1 MRVKRISVAVTVA
14 VAMVLSLGGCVAE
27 SLNEEFRAEAEALSE
42 RLGAEVPA
50 ELIVGD
56 VVADSTMGYGS
67 ASGPADSIW
76 WNADRGFNLVDAPGA
91 SQQAAEA
98 VRVILDDEGWQHER
112 GIDNENGSGAVVD
125 EFRLDGWYV
134 ELAWVKTTEGRAET
148 LSIGVTSPAT
158 TRGTDPPKY
167 VE

>member
-1 MRVKRISVAVTVA
+1 
-14 VAMVLSLGGCVAE
+14 
-27 SLNEEFRAEAEALSE
+27 
-42 RLGAEVPA
+42 
-50 ELIVGD
+50 
-56 VVADSTMGYGS
+56 MGYGS